1 MEYIWNFIRQNP
13 GFTVLGAITLIQIA
27 PIKIDPWTAVAHW
40 LRRLLI
46 GSLDDS
52 IKALDKAMT
61 ERFSSVEKKVDNV
74 ENLIEEREAVLART
88 HILRFNDELYNGIKH
103 SKEYFDQQLED
114 CDKYDQYC
122 EKHPDFK
129 NSRTVMATQNIK
141 DTYNRLLD
149 GHKFL

>member
-61 ERFSSVEKKVDNV
+61 ERFSSVEKKIDRV
-74 ENLIEEREAVLART
+74 EDTIEEREAVLART
-88 HILRFNDELYNGIKH
+88 HILRFNDELHNGIHH
-103 SKEYFDQQLED
+103 SSEYHLQTLDD
-114 CDKYDQYC
+114 IKKYEQYC
-122 EKHPDFK
+122 EGHPDFA
-129 NSRTVMATQNIK
+129 NGRTAMATQNIK
-141 DTYNRLLD
+141 DTYRRLYEA
-149 GHKFL
+149 HKI